1 MLSPDDLLPQQ
12 GEELLF
18 VLEMDLGRHTSCG
31 EARNH
36 CCSQISGGVLRCCE
50 EPLLFMHLW
59 WLTPSG
65 NLTTCSANQGKQWI
79 YDIDN
84 DESLFP
90 SVIYHH
96 ELG

>member
-1 MLSPDDLLPQQ
+1 MLRPDDLLPQQ

-36 CCSQISGGVLRCCE
+36 CCSRISGGVLRCCE

-65 NLTTCSANQGKQWI
+65 NLTTCS
-79 YDIDN
+79 
-84 DESLFP
+84 
-90 SVIYHH
+90 
-96 ELG
+96 